1 MAGVDR
7 ARGGVVGGE
16 VREVPGTNHVGPGG
30 SEGEVRPKCKWLRGS
45 LQLWARAQLK
55 L

>member
-30 SEGEVRPKCKWLRGS
+30 SEGEVRPKFKWLRGS
-45 LQLWARAQLK
+45 LQLWARAQPK